1 MSAVNGDKARFNR
14 QRKQKIAHRKRTHD
28 LLKKELLEKELL
40 GKELLGKATTQSKPA
55 NASSRDKPHS
65 VPA

>member
-14 QRKQKIAHRKRTHD
+14 QRKQKIARRKRTHE
-28 LLKKELLEKELL
+28 LLKNELLKQAATHP
-40 GKELLGKATTQSKPA
+40 KAADT
-55 NASSRDKPHS
+55 SSRTKPRS